1 MVHTHAHDTPHLQCY
16 RDSLELFNAALSL
29 LTSKTTAVS
38 AKVRQSLEDWLQEQ
52 VLVVQLLA
60 ANRELVTGGG
70 ATLKQRCDLTLK
82 SYILY
87 IHVSQLLHS

>member
-1 MVHTHAHDTPHLQCY
+1 MYIHTHDTPHLQCY

-60 ANRELVTGGG
+60 ANGELVTGGG
-70 ATLKQRCDLTLK
+70 ATLKQR
-82 SYILY
+82 
-87 IHVSQLLHS
+87 